1 MAIENYTVL
10 DAIPTRLNAE
20 TVHFLMDFGKT
31 RSFYEGEVIVRE
43 GDKSDAV
50 YIVLEG
56 TLNVIKDDM
65 YGNNNIIATAGK
77 GAIFGEMG
85 VFLDQKR
92 SCTIASKTDLTVL
105 ELPNQGFLSALLKFP
120 DLTFRLL
127 KSLSSKLND
136 INEKLVGM
144 INTQLM
150 LVMGGY
156 ILDNLPTDKPKA
168 QEEIKYDIRKVMSE
182 TKLDQHNVTSTLLN
196 YKQIDI
202 IKNLSFLENDNV
214 KFKVSIPQLKYHL
227 QDITG
232 LSLNIDD

>member
-1 MAIENYTVL
+1 MNLDKHTVL

-43 GDKSDAV
+43 GDKSEEV
-50 YIVLEG
+50 FIVLEG
-56 TLNVIKDDM
+56 TLNVIKDDL
-65 YGNNNIIATAGK
+65 YGNSNIIATVGK

-92 SCTIASKTDLTVL
+92 SCTIASKSDLTLL

-120 DLTFRLL
+120 DLTFRLF
-127 KSLSSKLND
+127 KSLSAKLND

-156 ILDNLPTDKPKA
+156 ILDHLPNDKPKA

-182 TKLDQHNVTSTLLN
+182 TKLDQHNITSTLLN

-232 LSLNIDD
+232 LPIAHDD

>member
-1 MAIENYTVL
+1 MDLDNHTGL
-10 DAIPTRLNAE
+10 DAIPTKLNAE

-43 GDKSDAV
+43 GDKSEAV
-50 YIVLEG
+50 FIVLEG

-65 YGNNNIIATAGK
+65 YGNSNVIATVGK
-77 GAIFGEMG
+77 GTIFGEMG
-85 VFLDQKR
+85 VFLDQRR
-92 SCTIASKTDLTVL
+92 SCTIASKSDLTLL

-127 KSLSSKLND
+127 KSLSAKLSD
-136 INEKLVGM
+136 INGKLVVM
-144 INTQLM
+144 INRQLM

-156 ILDNLPTDKPKA
+156 ILEHLPNDKPKA

-182 TKLDQHNVTSTLLN
+182 TKLDQHNITSTLLN

-214 KFKVSIPQLKYHL
+214 KFKVNIPQLKYHL

-232 LSLNIDD
+232 LPIAHDD

>member
-1 MAIENYTVL
+1 MNFESYKML
-10 DAIPTRLNAE
+10 DAIPTKLNTD

-31 RSFYEGEVIVRE
+31 CSFYEGEVIVRE
-43 GDKSDAV
+43 GGSSDTV

-56 TLNVIKDDM
+56 TVNVIKDDM
-65 YGNNNIIATAGK
+65 YGNSNIIATAGK

-85 VFLDQKR
+85 AFLNQKR

-105 ELPNQGFLSALLKFP
+105 ELPNQRFLSALLKFP

-127 KSLSSKLND
+127 KSLSAKLSD
-136 INEKLVGM
+136 INEKLVAM

-156 ILDNLPTDKPKA
+156 ILDNLPNDTPKA
-168 QEEIKYDIRKVMSE
+168 QEEITYDIRKVMND

-202 IKNLSFLENDNV
+202 IKNLSFLENNNV
-214 KFKVSIPQLKYHL
+214 KFKVNIPQLKYHL

>member
-1 MAIENYTVL
+1 MNLDKHTVL

-43 GDKSDAV
+43 GDKSEEV
-50 YIVLEG
+50 FIVLEG

-65 YGNNNIIATAGK
+65 YGNSNIIATVGK

-92 SCTIASKTDLTVL
+92 SCTIASKSDLTLL

-120 DLTFRLL
+120 DLTFRLF
-127 KSLSSKLND
+127 KSLSAKLND

-156 ILDNLPTDKPKA
+156 ILDHLPNDKPKA

-182 TKLDQHNVTSTLLN
+182 TKLDQHNITSTLLN

-232 LSLNIDD
+232 LPIAHDD